1 VFVARMSGLAVFDPH
16 GDQVGR
22 VRDVVVVFRPGRER
36 PRVIGLVVE
45 VPGRRRVFLPM
56 TRVTSIDGG
65 QVIST
70 GLVNMRRFEQRAA
83 ETLVLAEL
91 LDRVVQLRDGSGT
104 AVVEDVA
111 LEPERGR
118 EWVITKLFCRRGPA
132 TRGLGGRLR
141 RRGETFIVDIDDVA
155 GLATESAQSAVSL
168 LATMESLKAVD
179 LADVIH
185 DLSSKRRIEVAAA
198 LDDEKLADV
207 LEELPEDDQVEILTQ
222 LGSQRAAVVLEV
234 MQPDDA
240 ADLLSELPEET
251 AEFLLQLM
259 EPDEA
264 EPLRRLLT
272 YDEKTAGGLMT
283 TDPVVLAPESTIAEA
298 LAVVR
303 RAELTPAL
311 ASAVFVCRP
320 PLETPT
326 GKYIG
331 LVHIQRMLREP
342 PAAAVGT
349 VIDKDVEAL
358 APDAP
363 LGRVTRLLAT
373 YNLVTVPVVDD
384 AGHLLGAVTVD
395 DVLDHILPEDWR
407 DIDDHDHDPDHEHNH
422 DHDHEYDARDTA
434 AVEAEATAQDRAAQL
449 SRRRGGRHGA

>member
-1 VFVARMSGLAVFDPH
+1 VFVARMSGLAVFDPL

-22 VRDVVVVFRPGRER
+22 VRDVVVVFRHGRAR
-36 PRVIGLVVE
+36 PQAIGLVVE

-56 TRVTSIDGG
+56 TRVTSIDPG
-65 QVIST
+65 QVITT

-91 LDRVVQLRDGSGT
+91 LDREVELRDGSGS

-111 LEPERGR
+111 IESERGR
-118 EWVITKLFCRRGPA
+118 EWVLTKLFCRRS
-132 TRGLGGRLR
+132 TTSRGIGRRLR
-141 RRGETFIVDIDDVA
+141 RRGETLLVDYDDVT
-155 GLATESAQSAVSL
+155 GLLSEGAQSAVSL
-168 LATMESLKAVD
+168 LATLGSLKAAD

-185 DLSSKRRIEVAAA
+185 DLSSKRRVEVAAA

-207 LEELPEDDQVEILTQ
+207 LEELPEDDQVEIVTQ
-222 LGSQRAAVVLEV
+222 LETQRAVVILEA

-240 ADLLSELPEET
+240 ADLLSELPADA
-251 AEFLLQLM
+251 AEMLLALM
-259 EPDEA
+259 QPDEA
-264 EPLRRLLT
+264 EPLRRLLS

-283 TDPVVLAPESTIAEA
+283 TEPVVLAPESSIAEA

-311 ASAVFVCRP
+311 ASAIFVCRP

-326 GKYIG
+326 GRYIG

-342 PAAAVGT
+342 PAAPVGS
-349 VIDKDVEAL
+349 VIDVDVEPL
-358 APDAP
+358 SPDAP
-363 LGRVTRLLAT
+363 LERVTRLLAT

-384 AGHLLGAVTVD
+384 EGHLLGAVSVD
-395 DVLDHILPEDWR
+395 DVLDHILPDDWR
-407 DIDDHDHDPDHEHNH
+407 DIDDHDPEEPEQLEGLD
-422 DHDHEYDARDTA
+422 DAA
-434 AVEAEATAQDRAAQL
+434 APPV
-449 SRRRGGRHGA
+449 SGGGHHGS

>member
-1 VFVARMSGLAVFDPH
+1 MSGLAVFDPQ

-36 PRVIGLVVE
+36 PRAIGLVVE

-91 LDRVVQLRDGSGT
+91 LDREVQLRDGSGT

-111 LEPERGR
+111 IESERSR
-118 EWVITKLFCRRGPA
+118 DWAITKLFCRRGPA
-132 TRGLGGRLR
+132 TRRFGGRLR
-141 RRGETFIVDIDDVA
+141 RRGETFMVDIDDVV
-155 GLATESAQSAVSL
+155 GLATEGAQSAVSL
-168 LATMESLKAVD
+168 LATIESLKAAD

-185 DLSSKRRIEVAAA
+185 DLSSKRRVEVAAA

-207 LEELPEDDQVEILTQ
+207 LEELPEDDQVEILNE
-222 LGSQRAAVVLEV
+222 LGSQRAAAILEV
-234 MQPDDA
+234 MEPDDA
-240 ADLLSELPEET
+240 ADLLSELPGET

-264 EPLRRLLT
+264 EPLRRLLS

-283 TDPVVLAPESTIAEA
+283 SEPVVLAPESTIAEA

-326 GKYIG
+326 GKFIG

-349 VIDKDVEAL
+349 VIDKDVEPL
-358 APDAP
+358 TPDAP

-373 YNLVTVPVVDD
+373 YNLVTVPVVDEE
-384 AGHLLGAVTVD
+384 GRLLGAVTVD

-407 DIDDHDHDPDHEHNH
+407 DIDDHEEH
-422 DHDHEYDARDTA
+422 ATA
-434 AVEAEATAQDRAAQL
+434 EAEPGDPVVPEQR
-449 SRRRGGRHGA
+449 SGRHGA